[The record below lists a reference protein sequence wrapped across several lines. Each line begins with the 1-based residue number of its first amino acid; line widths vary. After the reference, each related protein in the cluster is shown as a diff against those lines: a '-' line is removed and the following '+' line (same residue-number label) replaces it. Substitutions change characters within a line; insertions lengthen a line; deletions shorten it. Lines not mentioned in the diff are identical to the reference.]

1 MKKCSFC
8 GHENQDNA
16 KFCAN
21 CGRTFVVKEIRQKL
35 GKTFEILGYVAIGLG
50 LFAFI
55 FELVDNIIWGAGF
68 FAYPL
73 WLVKYLLLA
82 ALGLVYL
89 YAQKVKSQTLSLLL
103 TTALMTHVLIFF
115 IGMNFSAVFSDFAS
129 TFFILFIFLLAYL
142 FATLVL
148 LYLNNDW
155 GNKLARFYPLLVVGL
170 VGIYAFLNM
179 LYLFIFGFR
188 TTFFRT
194 IAFQALSLFFYYGAL
209 AVLFALPI
217 VDKEIDTM
225 EQQGDKETLRKS
237 AQPTSKPS
245 EKKAVELVE
254 DRQVESKEE
263 SPLEQ
268 EAPHSEEEKA

>member
-1 MKKCSFC
+1 
-8 GHENQDNA
+8 
-16 KFCAN
+16 
-21 CGRTFVVKEIRQKL
+21 
-35 GKTFEILGYVAIGLG
+35 
-50 LFAFI
+50 
-55 FELVDNIIWGAGF
+55 
-68 FAYPL
+68 
-73 WLVKYLLLA
+73 
-82 ALGLVYL
+82 
-89 YAQKVKSQTLSLLL
+89 LSLLL

-194 IAFQALSLFFYYGAL
+194 IAFEALSLFFYYGAL

-225 EQQGDKETLRKS
+225 EQQGDKETVSNKE
-237 AQPTSKPS
+237 QPISKPN
-245 EKKAVELVE
+245 EKKAVEPVE
-254 DRQVESKEE
+254 DRQVDSKEE
-263 SPLEQ
+263 PPLEQ